1 MNLLDA
7 NTIDKDC
14 KLKTK
19 ILIVGSGTGGSSTAK
34 ILSENDYEFTILE
47 EGDYH
52 ENS

>member
-19 ILIVGSGTGGSSTAK
+19 ILIVGRNKADCK
-34 ILSENDYEFTILE
+34 ILSENDYEFTILKKVIIMKTKKKI
-47 EGDYH
+47 
-52 ENS
+52 